1 MANKMNDRK
10 AMETK
15 ANIISKIAT
24 LRERVCDLE
33 TAIKN
38 GRKLTPFGEWLYNED
53 KKDIIKLIKS
63 LNGQTK

>member
-10 AMETK
+10 YMETK
-15 ANIISKIAT
+15 ADIINKIAT

-38 GRKLTPFGEWLYNED
+38 GRKLTPFGLWLYNDD
-53 KKDIIKLIKS
+53 KKDIINLTKVLE
-63 LNGQTK
+63 GQTK

>member
-1 MANKMNDRK
+1 
-10 AMETK
+10 METK
-15 ANIISKIAT
+15 ADIIYKIST
-24 LRERVCDLE
+24 LRQRGCDLE

>member
-1 MANKMNDRK
+1 
-10 AMETK
+10 METK
-15 ANIISKIAT
+15 ANIINKIAT
-24 LRERVCDLE
+24 LRKRVCDLE